1 MERFSEVRQLKKK
14 ISLLICT
21 LVVVFALAGCSGSD
35 DAGVEYDKAT
45 IEEATEFLV
54 SYCSTV
60 DEATVE
66 QWNSL
71 SDEAIQL
78 QLLQSGYPFTEDSF
92 LGSMDAWAAGVD
104 ECGEYL
110 GHEDFT
116 YDASQ
121 TELSVS
127 TTAHFSERDADL
139 EVIYKTDVRG
149 NLHLD
154 SLTVSGKYSMGEI
167 MSKAGLNTLLG
178 MGTVFCVLIIIS
190 VIISLLKYIPKLQA
204 AFSKKNTAAETAASA
219 QPAPAQPVEP
229 AEEIKEPDPAGDEE
243 LVAVIAAAIAAAEEV
258 PADGFIVRSIR
269 RRKSNKWN

>member
-1 MERFSEVRQLKKK
+1 M
-14 ISLLICT
+14 
-21 LVVVFALAGCSGSD
+21 LVVVFALAGCGGS

-60 DEATVE
+60 DDATVK

-110 GHEDFT
+110 GHDDFQ

-167 MSKAGLNTLLG
+167 LSKAGMNTLLG

-204 AFSKKNTAAETAASA
+204 AFSKKHTANVSQAAAQPAAASA
-219 QPAPAQPVEP
+219 SEIPATAVP
-229 AEEIKEPDPAGDEE
+229 AEEVQEENLAGDEE
-243 LVAVIAAAIAAAEEV
+243 LVAVMAAAIAASEEV